1 MHHFIVM
8 TFINKW
14 MINTFIWCLPWALI
28 VKTAINVCNEYSS
41 FQWLKETAYKTCK
54 IYWKLFFLNQNVVL
68 LGYYYSPIL
77 DFTLL
82 YQPQNTSEAP
92 MTGSSAQDQVVPLL
106 QFRVLLG
113 NVCIIFQTDPSSLVR
128 DQPQNDKCRL
138 DRTLGKLDLPDCSGS
153 GHTDNDTYWLKSACY
168 TLKRQ
173 P

>member
-1 MHHFIVM
+1 MDDKHVYMVFALG
-8 TFINKW
+8 INSKDSNKCVQW
-14 MINTFIWCLPWALI
+14 IQLFSVVKGDCLQNMQNL
-28 VKTAINVCNEYSS
+28 
-41 FQWLKETAYKTCK
+41 LK
-54 IYWKLFFLNQNVVL
+54 IIFFNQNVVL
-68 LGYYYSPIL
+68 LGYYHSPIL